1 MAGERLRDTENP
13 QSVQENPALATSS
26 ELGMRTLM
34 ERVLSRKEILGGVI
48 LEFYSGRLLWI
59 FET

>member
-13 QSVQENPALATSS
+13 QSVQENPAPAISS

-34 ERVLSRKEILGGVI
+34 ERVLSRKEILGA
-48 LEFYSGRLLWI
+48 
-59 FET
+59 